1 LDIHLGDTCRRCVFG
16 LWGSLMDQMVIF
28 GIVMIVFTSLIV
40 ILNDRLSALSFLG
53 LNLTI
58 VALLYTESD
67 LISAA
72 IKAILGF
79 FPPAIIVV
87 AARRIKLARP
97 AVGKAVAFMGI
108 AVTVALSY
116 AVAYAIRGVFP
127 EDRLLQSYFLVILFG
142 MSIFIIVSQTSIFKF
157 LFGVLVLE
165 NIGTLILSW
174 GYNSAVLTLIEEVFV
189 VLIALTFAIIALLD
203 FKEYATIDGKEL
215 TRLRG

>member
-1 LDIHLGDTCRRCVFG
+1 
-16 LWGSLMDQMVIF
+16 MDQIIIF
-28 GIVMIVFTSLIV
+28 GILMIVFTSLIV
-40 ILNDRLSALSFLG
+40 ILNDRLSALPFLG

-58 VALLYTESD
+58 AALLYTESD
-67 LISAA
+67 LTSAA

-79 FPPAIIVV
+79 LPPAIIVV
-87 AARRIKLARP
+87 AIRRIELSRP
-97 AVGKAVAFMGI
+97 AVGKAIAFVGI
-108 AVTVALSY
+108 VVTVALSY

-127 EDRLLQSYFLVILFG
+127 EDRLPQSYFLVILFG
-142 MSIFIIVSQTSIFKF
+142 MSILIIVSQTSVFKF

-203 FKEYATIDGKEL
+203 FNEYATIDEKEL

>member
-1 LDIHLGDTCRRCVFG
+1 
-16 LWGSLMDQMVIF
+16 MDQIVIF
-28 GIVMIVFTSLIV
+28 GILMIVFTSLIV

-67 LISAA
+67 LTSAA

-87 AARRIKLARP
+87 ATRRIKLARP
-97 AVGKAVAFMGI
+97 AVGKAIAFTGI
-108 AVTVALSY
+108 AVTIALSY

-142 MSIFIIVSQTSIFKF
+142 MSILIIVSQTSIFKF

-174 GYNSAVLTLIEEVFV
+174 SYNSAVFTLIEEVFV
-189 VLIALTFAIIALLD
+189 VLIALTFAIIALFD
-203 FKEYATIDGKEL
+203 FKEYATIDEKEL

>member
-1 LDIHLGDTCRRCVFG
+1 
-16 LWGSLMDQMVIF
+16 MDQMVIF

-142 MSIFIIVSQTSIFKF
+142 MSILIIVSQTSVFKF

-174 GYNSAVLTLIEEVFV
+174 GYNSAVFTLIEEVFV

>member
-1 LDIHLGDTCRRCVFG
+1 
-16 LWGSLMDQMVIF
+16 MDQIVIF
-28 GIVMIVFTSLIV
+28 GIFMIVFTALIV

-58 VALLYTESD
+58 AALLYTESD

-79 FPPAIIVV
+79 FPPVIIVV
-87 AARRIKLARP
+87 ASRRIKLARP
-97 AVGKAVAFMGI
+97 SVGKAVAFIGI
-108 AVTVALSY
+108 AATVALSY

-142 MSIFIIVSQTSIFKF
+142 MSILIIVSQTSIFKF

-174 GYNSAVLTLIEEVFV
+174 SYNSTLFTLIEEVFV

-203 FKEYATIDGKEL
+203 FKEYATIDEKEL

>member
-1 LDIHLGDTCRRCVFG
+1 
-16 LWGSLMDQMVIF
+16 MDQIIIF
-28 GIVMIVFTSLIV
+28 GIFMIVFTSLIV

-87 AARRIKLARP
+87 ATRRIKLPRP
-97 AVGKAVAFMGI
+97 AVGKAVAFIGI

-127 EDRLLQSYFLVILFG
+127 EDRLLESYFLIILFG
-142 MSIFIIVSQTSIFKF
+142 MSILIIVSQTSIFKF
-157 LFGVLVLE
+157 LLGVLVLE

-174 GYNSAVLTLIEEVFV
+174 GYNSTVLTLIEEVFV
-189 VLIALTFAIIALLD
+189 VLIALTFAVIALLD
-203 FKEYATIDGKEL
+203 FKEYATIDEKEL